1 MSEMEAGTMQS
12 SWLTPV
18 RVVPLAFL
26 LAIVIGTA
34 LLALP
39 VSSTGEGTSGLLP
52 ALFTSVSAVC
62 VTGLT
67 SVDTATY
74 WTPPARASS
83 LH

>member
-1 MSEMEAGTMQS
+1 MQS

-26 LAIVIGTA
+26 VAIAIGTG

-39 VSSTGEGTSGLLP
+39 VSSTGEGSSGLLP
-52 ALFTSVSAVC
+52 ALFTATSAVC

-67 SVDTATY
+67 AVDTATY
-74 WTPPARASS
+74 WSPTG
-83 LH
+83 